1 MRTFKIPF
9 SYMVY
14 GEIEIDGANLTH
26 AINRFNDMAQNKS
39 VTTGHIPVLDKATK
53 LNPDLATL
61 EVNEEE
67 AADINPATRYVVN
80 VTRTEVATVEVEA
93 HSDADAE
100 RLALSMVE
108 SGQCENEFEE
118 ETVEVS
124 DIEEL

>member
-26 AINRFNDMAQNKS
+26 AINRFKDMTQNKS
-39 VTTGHIPVLDKATK
+39 VTGHIPVLDKATK
-53 LNPDLATL
+53 LNPDLDTL
-61 EVNEEE
+61 EVIEEE
-67 AADINPATRYVVN
+67 AADLNPATRYFVH

-93 HSDADAE
+93 HSDSDAE

-108 SGQCENEFEE
+108 SGECENEFEE
-118 ETVEVS
+118 ETVEVT
-124 DIEEL
+124 DIEEQ